1 MHVQRDTGNGA
12 PLRRQTPAVGVQLF
26 KLLVN
31 VLGDGEALF
40 EPAFLF
46 PRGAHAQKPLLA
58 IQNFYAFAALDD
70 SDLVINGGD
79 TVTKICLGN
88 GDIDVFAGA
97 AATAPARR
105 RGEKSHGKR
114 KADER

>member
-12 PLRRQTPAVGVQLF
+12 PLRRQTPAVGVELF
-26 KLLVN
+26 KLFVN

-40 EPAFLF
+40 EPTFLF

-70 SDLVINGGD
+70 SDLVINGGN

-88 GDIDVFAGA
+88 GDVDVFAGA
-97 AATAPARR
+97 ADTAPAGG
-105 RGEKSHGKR
+105 RGEKRQDKGKT
-114 KADER
+114 D